1 MGIIHKNFQHM
12 FSFPLRHRTLLP
24 KRLKRPL
31 GSVDSV
37 LDHRTTEGI
46 RSCNDTSIEHKLPLL
61 HLDAEETTEH
71 GKIAAL
77 VKLLVLHVTG
87 VENTHR
93 DPGTHHVKKT
103 VLLLAID
110 LDQREGQR
118 RRSAGLL
125 PDSPEEGEN
134 GTH

>member
-1 MGIIHKNFQHM
+1 M
-12 FSFPLRHRTLLP
+12 
-24 KRLKRPL
+24 
-31 GSVDSV
+31 
-37 LDHRTTEGI
+37 
-46 RSCNDTSIEHKLPLL
+46 L

-110 LDQREGQR
+110 LDQRKGQR